1 MNYLNNVAVSNYT
14 VNISSRTNRPLE
26 YDLSKAI
33 FEDED
38 GNSKLF
44 IYDGTDFKEYREITF
59 GNTFFV
65 ISEPSEIKEALTSR
79 QKTIKKSK

>member
-1 MNYLNNVAVSNYT
+1 MAGRAKGAITNNVAVSNYT

-38 GNSKLF
+38 GNSTVTNF
-44 IYDGTDFKEYREITF
+44 SITQTTM
-59 GNTFFV
+59 NDLRVTTKAV
-65 ISEPSEIKEALTSR
+65 SLYQITLE
-79 QKTIKKSK
+79 KTLY